1 MPRSVRA
8 LLAGPLVLILGGSLT
23 SIASA
28 EPDPEYWEKLTTAEQ
43 HALVNFYYLGAAQ
56 EVPYPE
62 QEEEGYDILLNVA
75 NPLPFEGTSPVEVE
89 IERVRGAYTK
99 WKADELRRHE
109 ELAPGNPQ
117 AIVKNLAVLA
127 GGAAGAKYV
136 SGGANPMLTEI
147 ETGFVGSDG
156 GEGDFCYSKECSGQ
170 LIWYKEGYDIYGGAI
185 MTQSPGAFLFFGLK
199 DYKPWYGPVFWFL
212 KPCDENTYTA
222 PASASLSAAVYA
234 TEAKCWLGYDEDI
247 HLQYPYL
254 TWPDIDALS
263 RRIPY
268 DGESP
273 YDYYLPPV
281 EEAPLLGDVEEA
293 IKDEVNGDEKIQES
307 DRHEKHPERFPDP
320 VIPKTATKVDHSCD
334 RTPGPIYENP
344 FGGGEPFD
352 RKKET
357 PFYVKNREGFED
369 AVYLHWG
376 QTRWEPALE
385 GWSGERRTLM
395 NGMGSAT
402 LIPWP
407 YTAGARST

>member
-1 MPRSVRA
+1 
-8 LLAGPLVLILGGSLT
+8 
-23 SIASA
+23 
-28 EPDPEYWEKLTTAEQ
+28 
-43 HALVNFYYLGAAQ
+43 
-56 EVPYPE
+56 
-62 QEEEGYDILLNVA
+62 
-75 NPLPFEGTSPVEVE
+75 
-89 IERVRGAYTK
+89 
-99 WKADELRRHE
+99 
-109 ELAPGNPQ
+109 
-117 AIVKNLAVLA
+117 
-127 GGAAGAKYV
+127 
-136 SGGANPMLTEI
+136 MLTEI

-334 RTPGPIYENP
+334 RTPGPNYENP

-385 GWSGERRTLM
+385 GWSGERR
-395 NGMGSAT
+395 NIDEWDGFGYRHIVAKHGWGSLDLTETEEALAKAT
-402 LIPWP
+402 PTEGGVPDEWVYDWP
-407 YTAGARST
+407 VSGSCTRRVVVDFEPGKIGEIEDPEGRGIVTSFNFP